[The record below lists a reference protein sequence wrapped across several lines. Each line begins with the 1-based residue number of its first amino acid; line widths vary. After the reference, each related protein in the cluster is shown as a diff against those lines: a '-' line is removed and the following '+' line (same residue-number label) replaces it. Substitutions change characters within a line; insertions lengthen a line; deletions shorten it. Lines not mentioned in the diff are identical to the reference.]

1 MTPDMPPQ
9 QMLHDVVIRR
19 KSSTEYVETVPVP
32 PDEIVISERTRTPS
46 VQDTPFIQ
54 HRTHKTLSELRQLGY
69 DVPDDIADDDK
80 GETQEAEGPRGTS
93 RSPDARSNAGTGGR
107 QAEEPRDEQPTGGGK
122 TVALRMGRIGRR
134 QGGRQTAVLRGYV
147 KADGKCTA
155 VRMRALLDS
164 GAEGE
169 FITEALAKRVGAV
182 VEKGEF
188 GTALTA
194 FGAEGPPLNRRVSGA
209 TVQFDG
215 TQPRSGLATSF
226 TGRWDFV
233 VAPQLS
239 GGYDI
244 ILGTDWL
251 RAFKA
256 RLDFHEP
263 CEFELTDARGSTSR
277 HRPEQAPADGDA
289 EADDIGWAQLVAAV
303 GVKEVQRM
311 HIAAVRDKAGQ
322 EDAAEASWRAEQAE
336 RGARE
341 RPDLIMTMAQL
352 EAEAARGVQF
362 TVYPI
367 VTRWVGGDRGAKATV
382 TVAAVT
388 QVASEA
394 AREAPTR
401 AREAPARAR
410 TAPEREQVAQTAAA
424 PAAGSGQGALTR
436 EDQAFA
442 DAAVAKLEQ
451 RYKDV
456 FPEKL
461 PDGVQE
467 RAGAAPFRIELKPG
481 AQPGG
486 RYGPRMTVEN
496 TEAAGKLVEELLREK
511 RIRPSQSPWGSPMFL
526 VDKPDGSKRM
536 VIDYRAL
543 NAQTVRNRYPLPRVD
558 ELFDRLQGMAYF
570 SKIDLR
576 TGYWQIPVAPEDVAK
591 TAFTSRHGHYE
602 WLVMPM
608 GLTNAPAAFMALMET
623 TFRDA
628 LNKFV
633 LCFLD
638 DILIYSRTR
647 EEHVGH
653 LEAVLQRLRDSK
665 LYAKRSKCEF
675 FRAEVEF
682 LGHYVGRSGVRMVQG
697 KVAAVEHWPVP
708 TCQKEVEQFIGLAGY
723 YRRFIAGFSK
733 IAAPLTQ
740 LCGTLK
746 KAKGGA
752 QRAPPKKRFYWAEEQ
767 QEAFDA
773 LKAAVANG
781 PCLALPDES
790 KPYVVHTDASGYATG
805 AVLMQ
810 QYEEGLRPIAFL
822 SKRMSDA
829 EQRYP
834 VHEQELLAILN
845 ALRAWRHYLGGRR
858 FTVLTDHQSLQYVE
872 TSAMATPR
880 QLRWAAWLAEFDFA
894 IKYVRGELNGAAD
907 ALSRGAA
914 GSGRPDGEEERGEAL
929 LVTAIGELKPL
940 AVRLVDAARGD
951 EKYQEKLQES
961 DDELQRE
968 GLVKAGGLLY
978 KEAGG
983 VVVVPRSEGLRTYLL
998 SAAHDTFFGGHRG
1011 TNITAAWLKERVYWA
1026 NMDVDV
1032 AHYVRGCEQCQR
1044 NKPDNRGRM
1053 GLPLSIEAP
1062 ERPWD
1067 VLCMDFVGPLPRTP
1081 AGYDAVMV
1089 VIDKLTRYVYY
1100 VPISTRATA
1109 QDVYMLLNS
1118 RVLAER
1124 GIPRTILSDRDTR
1137 FTSHFWEALWA
1148 GLAVELKRSTAFHP
1162 QTDGQTERANRTLVE
1177 ALRSFVD
1184 ADQRNWDVL
1193 LPELQVAAND
1203 ARCESTGH
1211 SPFYM
1216 NNGRLRRGKLEA
1228 ELEADGVAERGA
1240 YPGAAAIAEK
1250 VHKAGVE
1257 ARACIEKAQ
1266 AKQRADSARGR
1277 REGEIGRG
1285 DLVLLANKNMRLDSG
1300 DGRARKLEPLY
1311 FGPYEVLEMKG
1322 SNAAKLR
1329 MPPGCKLSPVFNLDL
1344 LKRYVDGRREFPNRE
1359 VRLDRPPQ
1367 EIEEDPA
1374 RGGPAAAQADP
1385 IYEVEAIIG
1394 ARRRG
1399 ATRHYR
1405 VAWKGWPI
1413 EQASWLPR
1421 EELQDCAELVAEFEA
1436 RVAEQR
1442 AGQARVAA
1450 VEVQRIEERARQ
1462 AASWSA
1468 GVVARRDNKF
1478 PEEPERKYG
1487 EPLTQQERAR
1497 NATLAAARDTVPLET
1512 PQPRPPVIDG
1522 EVRMGARRCAADT
1535 KAKVQCKA
1543 MTRHGEYCW
1552 VHLAQ
1557 LRGVR
1562 IKASTSPAAG
1572 KALYAAR
1579 DFKKGD
1585 VVARYTG
1592 DLVPTHG
1599 DHGGSAYVLEL
1610 SEVASIDAARTDTAE
1625 GRMVNDARGSGRR
1638 NNCRFS
1644 CNQAAK
1650 TAVLRATRGVRKGE
1664 ELFVAYGRAFW
1675 PGRERGGAEQQ
1686 ADGQPA
1692 GRAEAAGPRPAERRA
1707 EATGA
1712 KADPIE
1718 VDAVRTVAGAQAAQ
1732 ATYAAVAAAATGTKA
1747 PARRTAVPEAARTSP
1762 TAVRA
1767 QSGRVNQAGQQRTA
1781 ADQRRPA

>member
-1 MTPDMPPQ
+1 VT
-9 QMLHDVVIRR
+9 
-19 KSSTEYVETVPVP
+19 
-32 PDEIVISERTRTPS
+32 
-46 VQDTPFIQ
+46 
-54 HRTHKTLSELRQLGY
+54 
-69 DVPDDIADDDK
+69 
-80 GETQEAEGPRGTS
+80 
-93 RSPDARSNAGTGGR
+93 
-107 QAEEPRDEQPTGGGK
+107 
-122 TVALRMGRIGRR
+122 LRMGRIGKR

-147 KADGKCTA
+147 HADGRTTV

-169 FITEALAKRVGAV
+169 FMTEALAKRIGAV
-182 VEKGEF
+182 IETGEF

-215 TQPRSGLATSF
+215 TQPRSGLAAAF
-226 TGRWDFV
+226 KGRWDFV

-244 ILGTDWL
+244 ILGMDWL
-251 RAFKA
+251 RAFQA

-263 CEFELTDARGSTSR
+263 CEFELTDAAGSASR
-277 HRPEQAPADGDA
+277 HRPECTDA
-289 EADDIGWAQLVAAV
+289 GGGGGEEDIGWGQLVAAIGLKDV
-303 GVKEVQRM
+303 RRM
-311 HIAAVRDKAGQ
+311 HLAAIRDKAGQ
-322 EDAAEASWRAEQAE
+322 EEAAEASWRAEQAE
-336 RGARE
+336 RGAKE
-341 RPDLIMTMAQL
+341 RPDLIITMEQL
-352 EAEAARGVQF
+352 EAEAARGIGF

-367 VTRWVGGDRGAKATV
+367 VTRWVSSGAGAET
-382 TVAAVT
+382 TFPMAAV
-388 QVASEA
+388 V
-394 AREAPTR
+394 R
-401 AREAPARAR
+401 
-410 TAPEREQVAQTAAA
+410 AA
-424 PAAGSGQGALTR
+424 PAATRAASAGAHGAPAAARAAPAVTQAASAGAHGAPAATQAASAGA
-436 EDQAFA
+436 EDGRIKLAPEEQAFA
-442 DAAVAKLEQ
+442 NAAVVKLEKQ
-451 RYKDV
+451 YEDV
-456 FPEKL
+456 FPPKL

-467 RAGAAPFRIELKPG
+467 RTGAVPFKIELKPG
-481 AQPGG
+481 AQPAG
-486 RYGPRMTVEN
+486 RYGPRMTAEN
-496 TEAAGKLVEELLREK
+496 TDAAGLMVTELVREG

-526 VDKPDGSKRM
+526 VDKPDGTKRM

-638 DILIYSRTR
+638 DILIYSRTK

-653 LEAVLQRLRDSK
+653 LRAVLQRLRDSK

-675 FRAEVEF
+675 FQAEVEF
-682 LGHYVGRSGVRMVQG
+682 LGHYVGREGVRMVQD
-697 KVAAVEHWPVP
+697 KVSAVEHWPAP

-746 KAKGGA
+746 RAKGGA
-752 QRAPPKKRFYWAEEQ
+752 QRTPPKKRFYWAEEQ
-767 QEAFDA
+767 QTAFDA

-790 KPYVVHTDASGYATG
+790 KPYIVHTDASGYATG

-810 QYEEGLRPIAFL
+810 QHEEGLRPIAFL
-822 SKRMSDA
+822 SKRMTDA

-845 ALRAWRHYLGGRR
+845 ALKAWRHYLGGKH

-880 QLRWAAWLAEFDFA
+880 QLRWSAWLAEFDFS
-894 IKYVRGELNGAAD
+894 IKYMRGELNGAAD

-914 GSGRPDGEEERGEAL
+914 GSGRDGDSEEPGPDEGAEADVGEDERRDPDEQKGTL
-929 LVTAIGELKPL
+929 LMAAIGELRPL
-940 AVRLVDAARGD
+940 AVRLIEAARDD
-951 EKYQEKLQES
+951 EKYQERLEQSEE
-961 DDELQRE
+961 ELE
-968 GLVKAGGLLY
+968 KAGLVKAGGLLY
-978 KEAGG
+978 KAADS
-983 VVVVPRSEGLRTYLL
+983 VVMVPHSEGLRTYLL

-1026 NMDVDV
+1026 SMDADV
-1032 AHYVRGCEQCQR
+1032 ARFVRGCEQCQR

-1053 GLPLSIEAP
+1053 GLPLSIETP
-1062 ERPWD
+1062 ERSWD
-1067 VLCMDFVGPLPRTP
+1067 VICIDFIGPLPRTA

-1089 VIDKLTRYVYY
+1089 VVDKLTRYVYFI
-1100 VPISTRATA
+1100 PLQTTASA
-1109 QDVYMLLNS
+1109 QDVYRLLNE

-1124 GIPRTILSDRDTR
+1124 GIPKAIISDRDTR

-1148 GLAVELKRSTAFHP
+1148 GLATELKRSTAFHP

-1184 ADQRNWDVL
+1184 VDQRNWDVL
-1193 LPELQVAAND
+1193 LPELQTAVND
-1203 ARCESTGH
+1203 AKCESTGF

-1216 NNGRLRRGKLEA
+1216 NNGRLRRGKLDA

-1240 YPGAAAIAEK
+1240 YPGAVAIAEK
-1250 VHKAGVE
+1250 VRKAGVD
-1257 ARACIEKAQ
+1257 AREGIERAQ

-1277 REGEIGRG
+1277 REGDIGKG
-1285 DLVLLANKNMRLDSG
+1285 DWVLLANKNMRLDG
-1300 DGRARKLEPLY
+1300 EGRARKLEPLY

-1329 MPPGCKLSPVFNLDL
+1329 LPAGCKLSPVFNLDL
-1344 LKRYVDGRREFPNRE
+1344 LKLYVDGRREFPNRE
-1359 VRLDRPPQ
+1359 VRLDRPPP
-1367 EIEEDPA
+1367 EVEEDLA
-1374 RGGPAAAQADP
+1374 RGGPAAAQVDP
-1385 IYEVEAIIG
+1385 SYEVEAIIG

-1399 ATRHYR
+1399 AARLYR

-1421 EELQDCAELVAEFEA
+1421 EELQNSAELVAEYEA

-1442 AGQARVAA
+1442 AVQAGVAV
-1450 VEVQRIEERARQ
+1450 VEVRRLEERARQ
-1462 AASWSA
+1462 VAGWSA
-1468 GVVARRDNKF
+1468 DARRQVGAATAAVAPAPKDNKF
-1478 PEEPERKYG
+1478 PEEPERKYA
-1487 EPLTQQERAR
+1487 EPLTSGERAR

-1512 PQPRPPVIDG
+1512 PKPRPPVIDG
-1522 EVRMGARRCAADT
+1522 EVRMGTRRCAAT
-1535 KAKVQCKA
+1535 TRAGAQCRA
-1543 MTRHGEYCW
+1543 LTRHGEYCW

-1562 IKASTSPAAG
+1562 IKASTIPAAG

-1592 DLVPTHG
+1592 DTVATGG

-1610 SEVASIDAARTDTAE
+1610 SEEVSIDAARTDTAE
-1625 GRMVNDARGSGRR
+1625 GRMLNDSRGSGKR

-1650 TAVLRATRGVRKGE
+1650 TAVLRATRNIKKGE
-1664 ELFVAYGRAFW
+1664 ELFVGYGRAFW
-1675 PGRERGGAEQQ
+1675 PGREQSEGPKRVIAE
-1686 ADGQPA
+1686 
-1692 GRAEAAGPRPAERRA
+1692 EE
-1707 EATGA
+1707 
-1712 KADPIE
+1712 
-1718 VDAVRTVAGAQAAQ
+1718 AQAEE
-1732 ATYAAVAAAATGTKA
+1732 AAAARQQAAAGGGVGGS
-1747 PARRTAVPEAARTSP
+1747 RRDPIVLDAVSTAAAIGAARPSY
-1762 TAVRA
+1762 A
-1767 QSGRVNQAGQQRTA
+1767 RVAAGSEARNLA
-1781 ADQRRPA
+1781 